1 MKKPW
6 GARFTEPL
14 DQDVLA
20 FTSSIPI
27 DTALYRQDIFGSIAH
42 VRMLAKVGLIAQEER
57 AELVQA
63 LEAIL
68 KDIDVGVFG
77 FGPEQE
83 DVHMAI
89 EEELTRRLGELAYK
103 LHTARSRNDQVV
115 LDLALFLK
123 EAIQRVLSALK
134 GYRVQLLTLASLHT
148 ETPIPA
154 FTHMRPA
161 QNVSL
166 AHYLLAFYELA
177 KKDQARFQ
185 RASEGL
191 AECPIGSGALG
202 GSDLPI
208 DRFYEATLLG
218 FDMPTPNSLESVSTR
233 DVLLDFLYAVATGFV
248 NLSRLAEDFIIFSS
262 PAYGFFA
269 FPDRYCTGSSLMPHK
284 KNPDVLELIRGR
296 ASLAVSSLSG
306 LLTLFKGLP
315 MGYNR
320 DMQEDKRHLFAS
332 YPVYEESL
340 RMATALIGGME
351 VNLGRLEA
359 MASDPCLGCVDL
371 VEFLVKKGMAFR
383 KAYELVGGIVK
394 ACEASGKSLA
404 NLALDELRQF
414 SGLFDES
421 ALTLFSPM
429 AQLRARQSYGSPS
442 PRAVRHQIETAAC
455 NEGIW
460 LA

>member
-42 VRMLAKVGLIAQEER
+42 VRMLAKVGLITQEER

-68 KDIDVGVFG
+68 QDIDAGVFG

-89 EEELTRRLGELAYK
+89 EEELTRRLGELAHK

-191 AECPIGSGALG
+191 AVCPIGSGALG

-248 NLSRLAEDFIIFSS
+248 SLSRLAEDFILFRPPHTAFCLPRPLLYGLLAHAPQKESRRARTHPREGLACRLEPFW
-262 PAYGFFA
+262 PAHPFQGPA
-269 FPDRYCTGSSLMPHK
+269 HGLQPGHARRQK
-284 KNPDVLELIRGR
+284 
-296 ASLAVSSLSG
+296 ASFRLLSG
-306 LLTLFKGLP
+306 LRRKPSDDDRPDRRDGSQPRAFGGNGLRP
-315 MGYNR
+315 LPWMCR
-320 DMQEDKRHLFAS
+320 F
-332 YPVYEESL
+332 
-340 RMATALIGGME
+340 
-351 VNLGRLEA
+351 GRIPRE
-359 MASDPCLGCVDL
+359 
-371 VEFLVKKGMAFR
+371 KGMAFR

-404 NLALDELRQF
+404 NLTLDELRQF
-414 SGLFDES
+414 
-421 ALTLFSPM
+421 
-429 AQLRARQSYGSPS
+429 
-442 PRAVRHQIETAAC
+442 
-455 NEGIW
+455 
-460 LA
+460 

>member
-6 GARFTEPL
+6 SARFTEPL

-27 DTALYRQDIFGSIAH
+27 DNALYRQDIFGSIGH
-42 VRMLAKVGLIAQEER
+42 VRMLAKVGLITKE
-57 AELVQA
+57 ELVRLELA

-68 KDIDVGVFG
+68 QDIEAGVFR
-77 FGPEQE
+77 FLPEQE

-89 EEELTRRLGELAYK
+89 EEELTRRIGELAHK
-103 LHTARSRNDQVV
+103 LHTARSRNDQVA
-115 LDLALFLK
+115 LDMALFLK
-123 EAIQRVLSALK
+123 EAIQKVQSALK
-134 GYRVQLLTLASLHT
+134 AYRIRLLTLASLHT
-148 ETPIPA
+148 ETSMPA
-154 FTHMRPA
+154 FTHTRPA

-177 KKDQARFQ
+177 KADKARFD
-185 RASEGL
+185 RASAGL
-191 AECPIGSGALG
+191 EACPVGSGALG
-202 GSDLPI
+202 GSSLPV
-208 DRFYEATLLG
+208 DRFYEAVLLG

-233 DVLLDFLYAVATGFV
+233 GALLDFLYGVAAGFV
-248 NLSRLAEDFIIFSS
+248 SLSRLAEDLILFSS
-262 PAYGFFA
+262 PAYGFFV

-296 ASLAVSSLSG
+296 ASLAISSLSG
-306 LLTLFKGLP
+306 MLTLFKGLP

-320 DMQEDKRHLFAS
+320 DMQEDKRYLFIS
-332 YPVYEESL
+332 YPAYEESL
-340 RMATALIGGME
+340 RMMASLIGGIK
-351 VNLGRLEA
+351 VNFERLSA
-359 MASDPCLGCVDL
+359 MTSDPCLGCVDL

-383 KAYELVGGIVK
+383 AAYGLVGEIVK
-394 ACEASGKSLA
+394 SCEASGKSLA
-404 NLALDELRQF
+404 ILTLEELKQF
-414 SGLFDES
+414 SDLFDES

-429 AQLRARQSYGSPS
+429 AQLLARQSYGSPS
-442 PRAVRHQIETAAC
+442 PRAVRHQIEIAAC

>member
-42 VRMLAKVGLIAQEER
+42 VRMLAKVGLITQEER

-68 KDIDVGVFG
+68 QDIDAGVFG

-89 EEELTRRLGELAYK
+89 EEELTRRLGELAHK

-191 AECPIGSGALG
+191 AVCPIGSGALG

-248 NLSRLAEDFIIFSS
+248 SLSRLAEDFILFR
-262 PAYGFFA
+262 PPHTA
-269 FPDRYCTGSSLMPHK
+269 FCLPRPLLY
-284 KNPDVLELIRGR
+284 
-296 ASLAVSSLSG
+296 G
-306 LLTLFKGLP
+306 LLAHAPQKESRRARTHPREGLACRLEPFWPAHPFKGLP

-340 RMATALIGGME
+340 RMTTALIGGME
-351 VNLGRLEA
+351 VNLERLEA

-371 VEFLVKKGMAFR
+371 VEFLVKRAWP
-383 KAYELVGGIVK
+383 
-394 ACEASGKSLA
+394 SGKPTSSWAGSSKRARPPARAWQTLRWTSLG
-404 NLALDELRQF
+404 NF

-429 AQLRARQSYGSPS
+429 AQAAGTPKLRLAISKGPS
-442 PRAVRHQIETAAC
+442 VIKLNCSVQ
-455 NEGIW
+455 
-460 LA
+460 